1 MATKNTMT
9 PSGGIFQSHRGG
21 QIGFG
26 SAPIRPLNIQ
36 QQISHEAQKRAQERW
51 KILQETQTKIFEL
64 QQDIT
69 AHRARTGDI
78 ARRAWEQ
85 YIRH

>member
-26 SAPIRPLNIQ
+26 IRPMPMTIQ
-36 QQISHEAQKRAQERW
+36 QQILQDAQKAAQERW
-51 KILQETQTKIFEL
+51 KILQETQSKIFEI

-69 AHRARTGDI
+69 THRARTGDI

-85 YIRH
+85 FIRN